1 MSDRYVLVR
10 ATDLGLDV
18 IDHYQGGE
26 RRAVKNLSGGESFM
40 VSLAL
45 ALGLSKMS
53 SRRIRIDSLFLDEG
67 FGTLD
72 EEALNTTLDALSRL
86 ERENKLIGIISHVAA
101 LKESIPTRIEVV
113 KVSGGNSRLSGAGCS
128 QADGT

>member
-1 MSDRYVLVR
+1 
-10 ATDLGLDV
+10 
-18 IDHYQGGE
+18 
-26 RRAVKNLSGGESFM
+26 
-40 VSLAL
+40 
-45 ALGLSKMS
+45 MS

-72 EEALNTTLDALSRL
+72 EEALNTTLDDLSRL

>member
-1 MSDRYVLVR
+1 MCAGAGDR
-10 ATDLGLDV
+10 LGLDV

-26 RRAVKNLSGGESFM
+26 AAGGQESFRRRKFYGQFGAGFGI
-40 VSLAL
+40 VENVQ
-45 ALGLSKMS
+45 S
-53 SRRIRIDSLFLDEG
+53 SHPYDSLFLDEG

-101 LKESIPTRIEVV
+101 FKGKHSDPD
-113 KVSGGNSRLSGAGCS
+113 
-128 QADGT
+128 Q